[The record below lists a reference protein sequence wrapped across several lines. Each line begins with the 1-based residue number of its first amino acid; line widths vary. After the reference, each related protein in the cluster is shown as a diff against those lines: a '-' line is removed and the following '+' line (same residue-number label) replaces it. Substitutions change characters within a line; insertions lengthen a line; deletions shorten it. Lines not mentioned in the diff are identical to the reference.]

1 MSKRLTELGGIQTH
15 GVLNDP
21 KAAWT
26 WGKGD
31 WDQTSGTLKFTVT
44 SDIMPLGSGHHRL
57 SLGITLNNRAVAQTA
72 VRPFVR
78 ICGSS
83 SWPAEP
89 GRSTFNEQSF
99 SGPPLMGSNKWLFGS
114 MSDCSTGCPIYK
126 ANSQDTQELLAMV
139 TFDSLP
145 ASGEMA
151 VSALEAITGRGLSQ
165 PMHGKLAR
173 PHSTVPCNKATAAD
187 PAPTCSAI
195 AGKELSLIDVQLS
208 GGSAPSANLTLTIP
222 VDPSVIKGRG
232 GCYTT
237 ETKTPDVD
245 DATAFQAETP
255 KPMKLRSGWSEF
267 CPEIQSGQS
276 QSCTP
281 GATQHTAMEW
291 FPPRFGHAVKTVGT
305 STVLIFGGIGC
316 SLWGET
322 VNPGVNQAF

>member
-1 MSKRLTELGGIQTH
+1 
-15 GVLNDP
+15 
-21 KAAWT
+21 
-26 WGKGD
+26 
-31 WDQTSGTLKFTVT
+31 
-44 SDIMPLGSGHHRL
+44 
-57 SLGITLNNRAVAQTA
+57 
-72 VRPFVR
+72 
-78 ICGSS
+78 
-83 SWPAEP
+83 
-89 GRSTFNEQSF
+89 
-99 SGPPLMGSNKWLFGS
+99 
-114 MSDCSTGCPIYK
+114 
-126 ANSQDTQELLAMV
+126 MV
-139 TFDSLP
+139 TFDPLP

-151 VSALEAITGRGLSQ
+151 VSALEAIKGRGLSQ

-208 GGSAPSANLTLTIP
+208 GGSVPSANLTLTIS
-222 VDPSVIKGRG
+222 VDPSVVKGRG

-237 ETKTPDVD
+237 ETKTLTICLAGWVGLHKYAQEPGKPPEWTPEAIVTGRSSHNILQTGAASVTISQAELRPSATWSLLTKPPCCDYNGAGAACGDQICYAYVDAEGPSWEWKPKILLGEGTRSKMPGVSPTNRPPFRSVADVD
-245 DATAFQAETP
+245 DATAFHAETP
-255 KPMKLRSGWSEF
+255 KPMKLRFGWSEL

-322 VNPGVNQAF
+322 VNPGVNQVF